1 MVTLTDAFTLLHE
14 HKIPSWE
21 GLGDVY
27 VRLYARKSGNKIKY
41 EIRTYEDTSNKYN
54 WAYSLNTYITLQGK
68 KLMENG
74 KLLAYAPNFYQA
86 GKVTSTGEY
95 VVKTYEQTAWG
106 TEVVFKFQT
115 YARSTNYTYTGV
127 ITRPE
132 SEREN
137 DGTAVIY
144 KSGFSADGVGQL
156 RYKMKK
162 GVAYILGGASGTF
175 KTAKY
180 HQVTY
185 EPIPSEYR
193 IGYVRCGASG
203 ITSGNAVV
211 PSIMELGSDGNIK
224 FGFRNTAKAPNKIDG
239 VLCYPIT

>member
-1 MVTLTDAFTLLHE
+1 MKVLTNSFVRLCN
-14 HKIPSWE
+14 KRIPDW
-21 GLGDVY
+21 GYGDVY

-41 EIRTYEDTSNKYN
+41 EVRTYEDTSNKYN
-54 WAYSLNTYITLQGK
+54 YAYSLNTYITLQGK
-68 KLMENG
+68 ELMSNG
-74 KLLAYAPNFYQA
+74 KLLAYAPNYYE
-86 GKVTSTGEY
+86 GKVNSSGEY
-95 VVKTYEQTAWG
+95 VVKTFEQTAWG
-106 TEVVFKFQT
+106 TEVIFSFETFAMSGK
-115 YARSTNYTYTGV
+115 YTFTDV

-132 SEREN
+132 SEREA
-137 DGTAVIY
+137 DGVALIY

-211 PSIMELGSDGNIK
+211 PSIMELNSDGHIK